1 MVQGLTILFDDRDN
15 AQRIM
20 RLLKKSGVSAKLSS
34 DPVLTS
40 EEVVVGTIGA
50 LKGYLRSLAP
60 DDPVD
65 LEALSLAQGLITSD
79 EEAFTRIM
87 GAIDEDGGRT
97 LLGESSEEPMA
108 EEEIRSRLHDALRL
122 VLYEK
127 QGLITAE
134 DDAIIVTK
142 RIEPDLLEI
151 SMPADLILYPEIEEL
166 EKAGLT
172 AERMVSSEMH
182 YSVQTGTDIIF
193 CDDPEELISLLEESD
208 PEEESLVA
216 FLEQFFL
223 LLMLADE
230 TVRLIGDG
238 AATIGEIHRR
248 LPDTAITADQES
260 YPIRFSIDEEMV
272 THIVDTLR
280 SKGRISGKDGRL
292 KVR

>member
-272 THIVDTLR
+272 AHIVDTLR

>member
-151 SMPADLILYPEIEEL
+151 SMPADLILYPGIEEL

-272 THIVDTLR
+272 AHIVDTLR

>member
-34 DPVLTS
+34 DPVLSS
-40 EEVVVGTIGA
+40 EEVVLGSIGA
-50 LKGYLRSLAP
+50 LKQYILSQTP
-60 DDPVD
+60 DDPEDVQT
-65 LEALSLAQGLITSD
+65 LSLAQGLIASD
-79 EEAFTRIM
+79 VEAYERIM
-87 GAIDEDGGRT
+87 RAIEEDGGKT
-97 LLGESSEEPMA
+97 LLGETGEEPMA
-108 EEEIRSRLHDALRL
+108 EEEIRSRLHDAFRL

-134 DDAIIVTK
+134 NDTIIITQ

-151 SMPADLILYPEIEEL
+151 SMPADLILYPGIEEL
-166 EKAGLT
+166 EEAGLT
-172 AERMVSSEMH
+172 AERMVSSEVH

-193 CDDPEELISLLEESD
+193 CDDPEELISLLEECE

-230 TVRLIGDG
+230 SVRLIGEG
-238 AATIGEIHRR
+238 AVTIEEIHRR

-260 YPIRFSIDEEMV
+260 YPIRFTIDEEMV

>member
-34 DPVLTS
+34 DPVLSS
-40 EEVVVGTIGA
+40 EEVVLGTIGA
-50 LKGYLRSLAP
+50 LKGYILSLTPEDP
-60 DDPVD
+60 DD
-65 LEALSLAQGLITSD
+65 LEALSLARNLIASD

-87 GAIDEDGGRT
+87 GAIEEDGGSSIF
-97 LLGESSEEPMA
+97 GETSEEPMA

-134 DDAIIVTK
+134 DDTIIITR

-151 SMPADLILYPEIEEL
+151 SMPAALILFPEIEEL
-166 EKAGLT
+166 EKVGLT
-172 AERMVSSEMH
+172 AERVVSSAMH

-193 CDDPEELISLLEESD
+193 CDDPEELISLLEECE

-223 LLMLADE
+223 LLMLAE
-230 TVRLIGDG
+230 ESVRLIGEG
-238 AATIGEIHRR
+238 AVTIEEIHRL
-248 LPDTAITADQES
+248 LPDTVITADQES
-260 YPIRFSIDEEMV
+260 YPIRFTIDEEMV